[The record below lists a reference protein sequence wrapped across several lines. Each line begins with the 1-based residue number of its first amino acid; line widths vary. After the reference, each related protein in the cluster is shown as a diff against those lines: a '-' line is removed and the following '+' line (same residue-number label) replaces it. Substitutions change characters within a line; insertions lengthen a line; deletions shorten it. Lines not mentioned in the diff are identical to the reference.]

1 MKRQVRDTLLGFDGS
16 RKHTSVL
23 FASLREVVQC
33 ISSEDDA
40 PARDAAVGFL
50 STVLLAPEASH
61 YTALATEPGASPA
74 HIKDHYR
81 LLVRVV
87 HPDFAAAGGAVDW
100 PEGAAA
106 RLNQAYEVLSDPQ
119 ARARYDA
126 DLRGKRRAAR
136 APSPAG
142 AHAHRQYGSP
152 RTVLKAL
159 ATSFGLLGAG
169 GLAFLYWMGG
179 RDDPEQLVQREPA
192 TVIAMASPA
201 PADEARQAALVDTRM
216 DVPAAVAE
224 APLQPA
230 SADAPDGAL
239 ARLSRGLDITLAGLT
254 PSAAAQPATLQAVV
268 APEPE
273 TQRALQTARPPETA
287 GIAVAANAPASA
299 VVPAPAPASSSQ
311 PAATA
316 PTTATPAV
324 PTSASTSA
332 APASAAA
339 AAREA
344 ASRQEPTPR
353 EAAVADGTPT
363 VRDAQLYI
371 VRLLEQLEAG
381 HPERVLG
388 LIEGDGRD
396 SPAANAFVRQYSALV
411 RSGRPARMLGLQLRS
426 SAAKGRLLVKGRI
439 SLEFQDEQNGVV
451 QSEFPIE
458 AVFERRGDAVVLTA
472 LGTGS

>member
-16 RKHTSVL
+16 RKHTSIL

-61 YTALATEPGASPA
+61 YTALATEPGASLA

-106 RLNQAYEVLSDPQ
+106 RLNQAYEILSDPQ

-126 DLRGKRRAAR
+126 DLSGKRRAAR
-136 APSPAG
+136 APSAAG
-142 AHAHRQYGSP
+142 AHAHRQHGSP

-201 PADEARQAALVDTRM
+201 ATDEAKQSALVDTHM

-224 APLQPA
+224 APLQAA
-230 SADAPDGAL
+230 SADAPGGAL
-239 ARLSRGLDITLAGLT
+239 ARLSRGLDITLAGLA
-254 PSAAAQPATLQAVV
+254 PSAAAQSTAPPGVV
-268 APEPE
+268 ALEPE
-273 TQRALQTARPPETA
+273 TQRALSAARPPEMA
-287 GIAVAANAPASA
+287 AMAIAANAPASA
-299 VVPAPAPASSSQ
+299 ATPAPASSSQ
-311 PAATA
+311 PAAAAAAMA
-316 PTTATPAV
+316 PAPV
-324 PTSASTSA
+324 SASTSA
-332 APASAAA
+332 APAPPAAA
-339 AAREA
+339 PREA
-344 ASRQEPTPR
+344 ASRQEPTPK
-353 EAAVADGTPT
+353 EAAIADGTPT

-388 LIEGDGRD
+388 LIDGDGRD

-472 LGTGS
+472 LGTGT